1 MKPFI
6 SNSFFG
12 FFNYIVA
19 LTLMAS
25 PWLFGFDRGA
35 AFFLPLVF
43 GWLQL
48 IMAIFS
54 KNKFGFMNIF
64 PIATHCFFDVLGGF
78 ILAMSP
84 FIYGY
89 HTSTVWLP
97 QFVLGLLVVF
107 LGLFTQK
114 SPFTDEPNHV
124 FRDGL
129 LGSTDDIS

>member
-1 MKPFI
+1 M
-6 SNSFFG
+6 
-12 FFNYIVA
+12 NYAVA
-19 LTLMAS
+19 ITLMAS
-25 PWLFGFDRGA
+25 PWLFGFSRGA

-54 KNKFGFMNIF
+54 KHEMGFIKVF
-64 PIATHCFFDVLGGF
+64 PVATHCFFDVLGGF
-78 ILAMSP
+78 ILMTSP

-89 HTSTVWLP
+89 YPQVVWP
-97 QFVLGLLVVF
+97 QFLLGLLVVL
-107 LGLFTQK
+107 LGIFTKQ
-114 SPFTDEPNHV
+114 SPFTDEPRHV